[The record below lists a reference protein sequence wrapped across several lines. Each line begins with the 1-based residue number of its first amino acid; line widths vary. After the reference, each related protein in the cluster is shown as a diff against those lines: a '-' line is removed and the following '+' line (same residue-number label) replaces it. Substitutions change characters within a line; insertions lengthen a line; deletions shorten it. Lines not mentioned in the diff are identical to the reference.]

1 MASTV
6 LESAVF
12 RNMFG
17 TEEMR
22 QVFSDEALVQHYL
35 DVEAALARAEA
46 AIGVIPKDAATAI
59 DDARRTVKIDVDR
72 RRRETENVGYPILG
86 LVHQLAE
93 AAGEAGGYVHWG
105 ATTQDIMDTASVLQI
120 REALGIIERD
130 TLRLRRA
137 LAQLARRYRDTPM
150 AGRTHLQQA
159 LPVTFGYK
167 AAIWAS
173 MMDRHL
179 ARIAAL
185 RPRVLVGCFS
195 GAAGT
200 LASLGKDGL
209 KVQAA
214 FCRELGLLQPDI
226 TWHVARDGIAE
237 AIAVLGLFTGSLA
250 KIATDIMLMMTTEF
264 GEVAEPFVE
273 GRGASSTMPQKRN
286 PISCE
291 LILAASKTVRQHA
304 ALILDAM
311 VQDFERAT
319 GPWHLEWLAIP
330 ESFILTS
337 SACAQ
342 ACQMIEGLTVDT
354 DRMKANLDLTSGLI
368 VAEAVMMAAAPK
380 LGRQTA
386 HDDVYAAC
394 KQA

>member
-46 AIGVIPKDAATAI
+46 AIGVIPKAAAAAI
-59 DDARRTVKIDVDR
+59 DEARRTVKIDLDR
-72 RRRETENVGYPILG
+72 LRREAENVGYPILG

-93 AAGEAGGYVHWG
+93 ASGEAGGYVHWG

-120 REALGIIERD
+120 K
-130 TLRLRRA
+130 
-137 LAQLARRYRDTPM
+137 
-150 AGRTHLQQA
+150 QA

-179 ARIAAL
+179 ARIAAV

-237 AIAVLGLFTGSLA
+237 AITALGLLTGSLA

-291 LILAASKTVRQHA
+291 L
-304 ALILDAM
+304 
-311 VQDFERAT
+311 
-319 GPWHLEWLAIP
+319 
-330 ESFILTS
+330 
-337 SACAQ
+337 
-342 ACQMIEGLTVDT
+342 
-354 DRMKANLDLTSGLI
+354 
-368 VAEAVMMAAAPK
+368 
-380 LGRQTA
+380 
-386 HDDVYAAC
+386 
-394 KQA
+394 